1 MGCSQKPKILRTE
14 AGWIELYLKQLHYK
28 YLTMTRHQ
36 NLKVWMTE
44 DIDKW
49 MRIWWNADDTVE
61 IARPEEVPEWP

>member
-1 MGCSQKPKILRTE
+1 
-14 AGWIELYLKQLHYK
+14 
-28 YLTMTRHQ
+28 MTRHQ